1 MLLPIDLV
9 EVIMSATLAIV
20 GVIMWRTV
28 TAPASPLDGGQH
40 VRMARKGQGLIPDLA
55 RRRSAWRPS
64 R

>member
-28 TAPASPLDGGQH
+28 TAPP
-40 VRMARKGQGLIPDLA
+40 
-55 RRRSAWRPS
+55 
-64 R
+64 